1 MACPT
6 YPGSTTRDELKPS
19 DQLQPSQSSFAR
31 YEIYSELH
39 LVPQLVVCF
48 NLLLLLLL
56 LLLLGV

>member
-19 DQLQPSQSSFAR
+19 DQVQPSQSSFAM

-39 LVPQLVVCF
+39 LVPQLVVCLNF
-48 NLLLLLLL
+48 
-56 LLLLGV
+56 VVFVVTI